1 MNTIVSKNISTA
13 ASILQQEELVAIPT
27 ETVYGLAGNAFSE
40 KAVKS
45 IFETKQRPHFNP
57 LILHFAEK
65 EMLKDFAVNVP
76 DEVQELMKIFWPG
89 SLTLVLPKSKK
100 ISDLVSG
107 NLNTVAMRIPNHELT
122 LSLLKA
128 IDFPLAA
135 PSANMFGQL
144 SPTSVEHV
152 QNQLNG
158 KIPMILDGGTCE
170 NGLESTIIGFENGT
184 PKVYRLGAITLEEI
198 SKVLPSIIY
207 NESSNDKIV
216 APGMLPYHYSPKAKL
231 FLVNDL
237 PSAISS
243 FKNKN
248 IGVVTFS
255 TTVPN
260 IEENKLKVL
269 SKNRNFKE
277 ASHRLYASLHE
288 LDALNVEFIFVEKF
302 PEYDLGR
309 TINNRLLRAS
319 KKAD

>member
-89 SLTLVLPKSKK
+89 SLTLVLPKSNK

-107 NLNTVAMRIPNHELT
+107 NLSTVAMRIPNHELT
-122 LSLLKA
+122 LSLLKN

-184 PKVYRLGAITLEEI
+184 PKVYRLGAIT
-198 SKVLPSIIY
+198 
-207 NESSNDKIV
+207 
-216 APGMLPYHYSPKAKL
+216 
-231 FLVNDL
+231 
-237 PSAISS
+237 
-243 FKNKN
+243 
-248 IGVVTFS
+248 
-255 TTVPN
+255 
-260 IEENKLKVL
+260 
-269 SKNRNFKE
+269 
-277 ASHRLYASLHE
+277 
-288 LDALNVEFIFVEKF
+288 
-302 PEYDLGR
+302 
-309 TINNRLLRAS
+309 
-319 KKAD
+319 